1 MGLALRLELA
11 YRGLTL
17 RLELAYRGLALRL
30 VLTNRCLALPLELAY
45 RGLALRL
52 ELAYRGLWW
61 VLGDIQCEHFTQIGD
76 GGGGHNRLFLFIISK
91 LFKPEFFSKQ
101 NPSLFP
107 IQTSNHSNTPTAY
120 HQD

>member
-11 YRGLTL
+11 YGGLTL
-17 RLELAYRGLALRL
+17 RLKLAYRGLALRL
-30 VLTNRCLALPLELAY
+30 KLV
-45 RGLALRL
+45 
-52 ELAYRGLWW
+52 YRGLWW
-61 VLGDIQCEHFTQIGD
+61 VLGDIQCEHFLKLVM
-76 GGGGHNRLFLFIISK
+76 GGEHNRLFSFIISK
-91 LFKPEFFSKQ
+91 LFKPESFSKQ